1 LEFIVKQRDKL
12 LLIDV
17 GEAKHAAGKLNLNK
31 LIEKFHSKCK
41 QELTFEANIFLVQQ
55 FEN

>member
-17 GEAKHAAGKLNLNK
+17 GEAKHAAGKLNIIK
-31 LIEKFHSKCK
+31 LIEKIHSKCK
-41 QELTFEANIFLVQQ
+41 QELTFEANIFLVHQ